1 MTEISALER
10 RLTAAMDRI
19 GAAVA
24 AYEARPAAPSEEDQA
39 ALRGLEAQVLQL
51 KQALEAE
58 QTANGQLRERIDA
71 MKVLKTRQQERIAEL
86 EEAEAALKA
95 KQAEDREELDAVI
108 AALEPLVGESADG

>member
-1 MTEISALER
+1 MTDISALER

-24 AYEARPAAPSEEDQA
+24 SYDTTAGPSEEEQA
-39 ALRGLEAQVLQL
+39 AIRGLEAQVLQL

-58 QTANGQLRERIDA
+58 QTANGQLRERIGA
-71 MKVLKTRQQERIAEL
+71 MKALKERQQERIAEL

-108 AALEPLVGESADG
+108 AALEPLLEEAAHG

>member
-1 MTEISALER
+1 MSDISALER

-24 AYEARPAAPSEEDQA
+24 SYEAGQAGPSEEDLA
-39 ALRGLEAQVLQL
+39 AQRGLEAQVLQL

-58 QTANGQLRERIDA
+58 QTANTQLRERIDA
-71 MKVLKTRQQERIAEL
+71 MKALKERQQERIAEL
-86 EEAEAALKA
+86 EEAEAALRA

-108 AALEPLVGESADG
+108 AALEPLVGEAAHG